1 MNTQLSRLKA
11 SGVLWKGHPVTS
23 LAWTSRWR
31 QEGESANRLSHV
43 LAADLAPGPAGAE
56 PSELPSP
63 VSSQALSLHSP
74 FDPVAQEVFLNG
86 LKKHSLPTLQGSA
99 QRSPL
104 PRKLL
109 WSPQQ
114 FLILRGLRPIHPFI
128 PGGFPCPH
136 SLNGASLHQPAQ
148 HHPAKLL
155 HSTYHNLNHA
165 AYLCVSIYFPPSY
178 RNPRLYQG
186 RNLTAS
192 KHVCGKLRAGDTAG
206 NQHLNQRYPLKG
218 ESNHVHHF
226 KFARSPTH

>member
-1 MNTQLSRLKA
+1 MPLQSELPSWGWRLTSSMAPADRHSTDGPTVCPSQTLVLSLLPNLCCDFREQRTITIDSSAFHPFPRLGGTMEPGTNHSFKIYCVFCCEYPA
-11 SGVLWKGHPVTS
+11 VKTESVWSFMEGYPVTS

-109 WSPQQ
+109 WSPSNSSSSEVSGQ
-114 FLILRGLRPIHPFI
+114 FI
-128 PGGFPCPH
+128 PLSQEAFPAH
-136 SLNGASLHQPAQ
+136 TL
-148 HHPAKLL
+148 
-155 HSTYHNLNHA
+155 
-165 AYLCVSIYFPPSY
+165 
-178 RNPRLYQG
+178 
-186 RNLTAS
+186 
-192 KHVCGKLRAGDTAG
+192 
-206 NQHLNQRYPLKG
+206 
-218 ESNHVHHF
+218 
-226 KFARSPTH
+226 